1 MRVTNHI
8 VGGCP
13 RRVLSVRADYVLS
26 RSLQLFTPGRSG
38 REGKR
43 REWALPTGGASRI
56 TYDTRA
62 RPFGRLELEQ
72 SDIIH
77 RLLPTGPLNR
87 QGEDHDRNIV
97 CPGQFLGSV
106 A

>member
-1 MRVTNHI
+1 
-8 VGGCP
+8 
-13 RRVLSVRADYVLS
+13 LD
-26 RSLQLFTPGRSG
+26 
-38 REGKR
+38 
-43 REWALPTGGASRI
+43 
-56 TYDTRA
+56 
-62 RPFGRLELEQ
+62 LEQ

>member
-13 RRVLSVRADYVLS
+13 DGCCRFEPIMFSVARYSYSPPAERAQRQAPRTGLTDRRRFANNLRHA
-26 RSLQLFTPGRSG
+26 
-38 REGKR
+38 
-43 REWALPTGGASRI
+43 GA
-56 TYDTRA
+56 T
-62 RPFGRLELEQ
+62 FGRLELEQ
-72 SDIIH
+72 FDIIH

-97 CPGQFLGSV
+97 CPGQFLSSV